1 MSIPAHQ
8 NGAVVRFDDRAR
20 AYDALLVLSFGGP
33 EGPDDVIPFLENVTK
48 GRAVPRK
55 RLLEVAEHYQHFGGV
70 SPINDQ
76 NRALITALATELEQH
91 QIELPIYFGNRNWHP
106 FVEDT
111 VRQMREDGVRRALVF
126 VTSAFS
132 SYSGCRQYR
141 EDLARAVEPLGADEL
156 ELAKLRVFYN
166 HPGFVRAM
174 AARVEEGLARLPAAR
189 RGGAALVFTA
199 HSIPLAMARS
209 CTYEAQLRES
219 CGLVTAAV
227 GIRDYRLAFQSRSG
241 SPLVPWLE
249 PDILDELA
257 RLPAEGID
265 DVLVTPIGFVSDHME
280 VMFDLDEEAM
290 ARSAEFGLTMIRV
303 GTAGT
308 HPAFI
313 SMIRELIEERMT
325 EHPTRLAL
333 GSRGPSHDICPINC
347 CPRGES
353 RAAAGRVAAGAVS
366 PAH

>member
-1 MSIPAHQ
+1 MSIPAHL
-8 NGAVVRFDDRAR
+8 NGAGVRFDERAR

-48 GRAVPRK
+48 GRTVPRK
-55 RLLEVAEHYQHFGGV
+55 RLLAVAEHYQHFGGV

-76 NRALITALATELEQH
+76 NRMLVTALAAELEQH

-106 FVEDT
+106 FVEAT
-111 VRQMREDGVRRALVF
+111 VQQMREDGIRRALVF

-174 AARVEEGLARLPAAR
+174 AERVEEGLGWLAADR
-189 RGGAALVFTA
+189 RAGAALVFTA

-209 CTYEAQLRES
+209 CAYEAQLRES
-219 CGLVTAAV
+219 CRLVTESV
-227 GIRDYRLAFQSRSG
+227 GIRDYRLAYQSRSG
-241 SPLVPWLE
+241 SPQVPWLE
-249 PDILDELA
+249 PDILDELE
-257 RLPAEGID
+257 RVRDSGGQ

-290 ARSAEFGLTMIRV
+290 ARSAELGLTMVRV

-308 HPAFI
+308 HPAFVT
-313 SMIRELIEERMT
+313 MIRELIEERMT

-347 CPRGES
+347 CPRGEG
-353 RAAAGRVAAGAVS
+353 RPAAGRVAAGAVT
-366 PAH
+366 PGH